1 MSQRHLRLIRRVSSH
16 VSLYGSSQRI
26 GEKELFKSLAGVK
39 PSEVPESVLRQLGWS
54 EARVKAFRHR
64 DTNPNQYYY
73 RFNDPGIPQATG
85 KWSSKDKALFLKVIT
100 EYGVDYRVNQLAGH
114 EGQWGIFSTH
124 IPGRVGYQCSNYYR
138 QLVKEGKIQDD
149 NYVMNEDGKL
159 VFRFRNSAGKST
171 LDRHKRGASSPGK
184 SGKRAHTEAT
194 SPDGN
199 SEELEKSVLPVSF

>member
-1 MSQRHLRLIRRVSSH
+1 MPEAWTLGKWLRVKRSGQTPAWPWTERSSTRLGRGSDSCIFVFYLLCSLRISKRLLRRMTLQRIQRNPSLRLTHTQRSRGPVMSQRHLRLIRRVSSH

-100 EYGVDYRVNQLAGH
+100 EYGVDYRVN
-114 EGQWGIFSTH
+114 
-124 IPGRVGYQCSNYYR
+124 
-138 QLVKEGKIQDD
+138 
-149 NYVMNEDGKL
+149 
-159 VFRFRNSAGKST
+159 
-171 LDRHKRGASSPGK
+171 
-184 SGKRAHTEAT
+184 
-194 SPDGN
+194 
-199 SEELEKSVLPVSF
+199 